1 MSTDIDFT
9 TQDKRTIERQV
20 RQGFVDE
27 KTVDKALKA
36 LPDLA
41 DKAAPV
47 EASLLDDDDFDDEG
61 DE

>member
-1 MSTDIDFT
+1 MSTDTDFT

-47 EASLLDDDDFDDEG
+47 EASLLDDDFDDEG